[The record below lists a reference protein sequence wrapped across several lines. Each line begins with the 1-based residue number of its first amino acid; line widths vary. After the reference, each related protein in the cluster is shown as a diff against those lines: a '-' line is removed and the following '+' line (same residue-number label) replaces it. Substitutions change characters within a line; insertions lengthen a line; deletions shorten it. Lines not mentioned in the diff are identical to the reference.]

1 MTRKSRSLRE
11 ALCELKIRLADGERR
26 LRHRRERFEVLKAI
40 AGLIPSSGDIDGRA
54 KGVLSHSQIAEA
66 ARVSGKATTRALSH
80 WRQWRVMRLC
90 WLQGK
95 ILDVRFERQVV
106 DALLSTEATA
116 PQRTG
121 ELLIAHRRQREAKAP
136 WSGVPKDHAA
146 GQPWG
151 KSQQPKGGTGL
162 MGESN

>member
-1 MTRKSRSLRE
+1 MTRKSPALRAE
-11 ALCELKIRLADGERR
+11 FREFNIRLAAAERGC
-26 LRHRRERFEVLKAI
+26 RHRRERFEVLKAI
-40 AGLIPSSGDIDGRA
+40 AELIPSSGDITGCA
-54 KGVLSHSQIAEA
+54 KGVLAQSQISEA
-66 ARVSGKATTRALSH
+66 AHVSGKATARALSH

-121 ELLIAHRRQREAKAP
+121 ELLIAHRRQREAMAP
-136 WSGVPKDHAA
+136 WSGVPKDPAA
-146 GQPWG
+146 GQLWANRNNQ
-151 KSQQPKGGTGL
+151 KEEL
-162 MGESN
+162 D

>member
-1 MTRKSRSLRE
+1 MTRKSPVLRAE
-11 ALCELKIRLADGERR
+11 FREFNIRFAAAERGM
-26 LRHRRERFEVLKAI
+26 RHRRERFEVLKAI

-54 KGVLSHSQIAEA
+54 KGVLLESQIAEA
-66 ARVSGKATTRALSH
+66 ARASGNGTSRALSY

-106 DALLSTEATA
+106 DELLSTEATT

-136 WSGVPKDHAA
+136 WSGVPKDPAA

-162 MGESN
+162 MGESD